1 MASVTTGRAA
11 VRRRLAQGFGI
22 NIFGRGVNTIIQLVS
37 VPVFLKYWGVDL
49 YGEWVLLNSVPNY
62 FALTDVGFGSTAG
75 NEMTMLVAAGKN
87 EEALD
92 VFQSVQLLTTATSV
106 LVGGAMLGSVWFL
119 PFDRWLHLS
128 HVSQHDTKIVILL
141 LVFSVLLTL
150 QEGLLQSSFRC
161 VAKYVYGTFLKNMV
175 QLAAFMGVSGSVILG
190 GGVVRATEVY
200 CGVNALG
207 TLLLFIEL
215 RRHVPW
221 IRFGTE
227 HARWATLKR
236 LTGPSLS
243 FMAFPLGNALN
254 LQGMLLLVGH
264 LMGPLAVVIFS
275 TARTVSRVAVQF
287 MQMIGNAMW
296 PEMSLAV
303 GADDWPLA
311 RSLHRRGCQFS
322 IWASAAIV
330 VGLAA
335 AGPAAWRHWTVGEFK
350 TDSVLLDIMLL
361 QVLFTSLW
369 MTSQVALAATNRHQK
384 MAAVYLMA
392 TSVSLTLAWFTTRTF
407 GLRGAAVAVIAGE
420 IFMSAYVLRASLSF
434 LGDTLS
440 GFVSGMFA
448 LPNLGRLRL
457 RRQNG

>member
-1 MASVTTGRAA
+1 MASVTTGRSA
-11 VRRRLAQGFGI
+11 VRKRLAQGFGV
-22 NIFGRGVNTIIQLVS
+22 NIFGRGVNTLIQLVS

-75 NEMTMLVAAGKN
+75 NEMTMLVAAGKQ

-92 VFQSVQLLTTATSV
+92 VFQSVQLLTTGTSAV
-106 LVGGAMLGSVWFL
+106 VGGAMLGAVWFL
-119 PFDRWLHLS
+119 PFSRWLHLS
-128 HVSQHDTKIVILL
+128 HVSRHDTDVVILL

-150 QEGLLQSSFRC
+150 QEGLLQASFRC

-175 QLAAFMGVSGSVILG
+175 QLAAFVGVSGSVMLG
-190 GGVVRATEVY
+190 AGVVRATEVY

-207 TLLLFIEL
+207 TLILFVEL

-221 IRFGTE
+221 IRFGTQY
-227 HARWATLKR
+227 ARWATLKR

-254 LQGMLLLVGH
+254 LQGMLILVGH

-303 GADDWPLA
+303 GADDFSLA
-311 RSLHRRGCQFS
+311 RALHRRGCQFS
-322 IWASAAIV
+322 IWASAVIV
-330 VGLAA
+330 IGLAA
-335 AGPAAWRHWTVGEFK
+335 AGPVAWRHWTVGEVK

-369 MTSQVALAATNRHQK
+369 MTSQVALAATNRHQRL
-384 MAAVYLMA
+384 AGVYLAA
-392 TSVSLTLAWFTTRTF
+392 TSVSLTLAWFATRMF
-407 GLRGAAVAVIAGE
+407 GLRGTAVAVIAGE
-420 IFMSAYVLRASLSF
+420 IFMSAYVLQASLSF
-434 LGDTLS
+434 LGDTLK
-440 GFVSGMFA
+440 GFLAGMFA
-448 LPNLGRLRL
+448 VPRLGRLRAG
-457 RRQNG
+457 NG

>member
-1 MASVTTGRAA
+1 MASVATGRSA
-11 VRRRLAQGFGI
+11 VRKRLAQGFGV
-22 NIFGRGVNTIIQLVS
+22 NIFGRGVNTLIQLVS

-75 NEMTMLVAAGKN
+75 NEMTMLVAAGKQ

-92 VFQSVQLLTTATSV
+92 VFQSVQLLTTGTSAV
-106 LVGGAMLGSVWFL
+106 VGGAMLGAVWFL
-119 PFDRWLHLS
+119 PFSRWLHLS
-128 HVSQHDTKIVILL
+128 HVSRHDTDVVILL

-150 QEGLLQSSFRC
+150 QEGLLQASFRC

-175 QLAAFMGVSGSVILG
+175 QLAAFVGVSGSVMLG
-190 GGVVRATEVY
+190 AGVVRATEVY

-207 TLLLFIEL
+207 TLILFVEL

-221 IRFGTE
+221 IRFGTQY
-227 HARWATLKR
+227 ARWATLKR

-254 LQGMLLLVGH
+254 LQGMLILVGH

-303 GADDWPLA
+303 GANDFSLA
-311 RSLHRRGCQFS
+311 RALHRRGCQFS
-322 IWASAAIV
+322 IWASAVIV
-330 VGLAA
+330 IGLAA
-335 AGPAAWRHWTVGEFK
+335 AGPVAWRHWTVGEVK

-369 MTSQVALAATNRHQK
+369 MTSQVALAATNRHQRL
-384 MAAVYLMA
+384 AGVYLAA
-392 TSVSLTLAWFTTRTF
+392 TSVSLTLAWFATRMF
-407 GLRGAAVAVIAGE
+407 GLRGTAVAVIAGE
-420 IFMSAYVLRASLSF
+420 IFMSAYVLQASLSF
-434 LGDTLS
+434 LGDTLK
-440 GFVSGMFA
+440 GFLAGMFA
-448 LPNLGRLRL
+448 VPRLGRLRV
-457 RRQNG
+457 RNG